1 MSKEP
6 LPVQKKTTLLD
17 LALRKARRQKI
28 PVLTAYD
35 TPGAQA
41 AEAAGIDVLLVG
53 DSVGMVVLGYPT
65 TLPVTM
71 EQMVHHA
78 AAVARGASRALLIG
92 DMPFLSYQVSPEEAV
107 RNAGRLVKEGGME
120 AVKLEGGREVLQAVS
135 AILAAGIPVMGHVGL
150 TPQSIHKLGGW
161 RVQGKD
167 RRSALAIL
175 DDALAL
181 EEAGCFAVVLESVP
195 ARLAAL
201 VTERLTIPTIGIG
214 AGAGCDGQVLV
225 SHDLL
230 GLFTGRTPKFV
241 KRYAN
246 LFDEMTRAFRDYGE
260 EVKQGAFP
268 ATEQTYE
275 MPDPEWDAVCSALEA
290 REGALP
296 GPVLVSRGG
305 RGRCGS

>member
-1 MSKEP
+1 
-6 LPVQKKTTLLD
+6 
-17 LALRKARRQKI
+17 
-28 PVLTAYD
+28 
-35 TPGAQA
+35 
-41 AEAAGIDVLLVG
+41 
-53 DSVGMVVLGYPT
+53 MVVLGYPT

-195 ARLAAL
+195 ARLVAL

-214 AGAGCDGQVLV
+214 AGVGCDGQVLV